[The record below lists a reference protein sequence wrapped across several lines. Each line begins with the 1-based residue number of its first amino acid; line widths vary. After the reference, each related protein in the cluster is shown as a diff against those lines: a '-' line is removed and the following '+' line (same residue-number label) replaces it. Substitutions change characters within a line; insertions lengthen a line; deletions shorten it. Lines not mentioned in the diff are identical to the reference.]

1 LKDLKMH
8 SLSKLILVGVA
19 AMAVSMPAVA
29 QTAGNTA
36 VAGPFPVIG
45 NVPALCA
52 GGTLSAANGTFDVGV
67 LIDTSTGFL
76 LPTLSAPNKVLNG
89 AFCSSRSTITVS
101 ATPMTAQNFT
111 AAPPT
116 GFSRTVNYTATASG
130 WTDTAAAFTTGAATN
145 AAATQSRSTAFTGNI
160 TVGVANFTTGGGNT
174 LRMVADTNYQ
184 GLVTVTLAVAN

>member
-1 LKDLKMH
+1 MNRFTLLALAGLALG
-8 SLSKLILVGVA
+8 SP
-19 AMAVSMPAVA
+19 AMA
-29 QTAGNTA
+29 QTASDTS

-52 GGTLSAANGTFDVGV
+52 GGTLSTADGTFNVGT

-76 LPTLSAPNKVLNG
+76 LTNLAAPNKTLAG
-89 AFCSSRSTITVS
+89 SFCSARSTITVS
-101 ATPMTAQNFT
+101 ATPMVATNFT
-111 AAPPT
+111 ATPPT

-130 WTDTAAAFTTGAATN
+130 WTDTAASFTTN
-145 AAATQSRSTAFTGNI
+145 AAANAAAVQARNTAFTGNI
-160 TVGVANFTTGGGNT
+160 VVGVSSFTTGGGNT

>member
-1 LKDLKMH
+1 
-8 SLSKLILVGVA
+8 
-19 AMAVSMPAVA
+19 
-29 QTAGNTA
+29 
-36 VAGPFPVIG
+36 
-45 NVPALCA
+45 VPALCA

-130 WTDTAAAFTTGAATN
+130 WTDTAAAFTTSAASNT
-145 AAATQSRSTAFTGNI
+145 AATQSRSTAFTGNI
-160 TVGVANFTTGGGNT
+160 TVGVSNFTTGGGNA